1 MPAAG
6 GVAPRVIIGGYG
18 RVGHTVAA
26 VLSCNGIP
34 FLAVD
39 TDPARVARGK
49 ADGFPVFYGDIGD
62 PELLA
67 AAGAGRAD
75 LVVLTIDQEQAALR
89 AVTLLR
95 SAWPELPV
103 IARARDLAASG
114 RLLEA
119 GATQAY
125 PEAVESSLRLAGN
138 ALQMIGF
145 AGGDVDRALGDAR
158 TGNYALVRPAQEGA
172 ETPGAG

>member
-1 MPAAG
+1 M
-6 GVAPRVIIGGYG
+6 
-18 RVGHTVAA
+18 
-26 VLSCNGIP
+26 
-34 FLAVD
+34 
-39 TDPARVARGK
+39 DPARVARGK

-62 PELLA
+62 PELLS
-67 AAGAGRAD
+67 AAGAGRAE
-75 LVVLTIDQEQAALR
+75 LVVLTIDQGQAALR

-95 SAWPELPV
+95 SAWPELRV
-103 IARARDLAASG
+103 IARARDLEASG

-145 AGGDVDRALGDAR
+145 AGGDVDLALRDAR
-158 TGNYALVRPAQEGA
+158 TGNYALVRPNEAADGC
-172 ETPGAG
+172 